1 MSATR
6 KDLQDKVVTVMEN
19 VPANSISRDINVIVV
34 TTNILGFHLVKV
46 RRHDCIYDKKVKIL
60 GYRDPRCKHKYLD
73 SVEWLKLRKVYE
85 LIERSPAGP

>member
-73 SVEWLKLRKVYE
+73 RGKIGENVT
-85 LIERSPAGP
+85 G